1 MNLSERQ
8 EAWDKIRNP
17 RLEGDELYCPRSG
30 LPCWFHR
37 CADYDSAT
45 DDCIH
50 VLAARAQIE
59 TAAKLAALE
68 AALSAIAPS

>member
-45 DDCIH
+45 DDCIR